1 MSVKIFDVISLE
13 EIHAER
19 AIVDNIDYHPTMLN
33 LQPQIRGIQFA
44 TEQISHLAKLK
55 AVLLKHRNKPFN
67 ENSKKLSILAIE
79 SITSKLKLDDVKSLS
94 MESLN
99 GENALNVSIE
109 SIAETI
115 KEVWAAIVRTFKY
128 IWEKIKSFFSGSKQ
142 RTAMVVSKTKR
153 NETELKQITQEIEK
167 LEVPIPEGVTIKVDA
182 LLNPL
187 KYLNKNISQNE
198 LIELPNSLNQISKII
213 NDIILE
219 VEKLYISIN
228 MSSDNIN
235 ENDPESFR
243 KFCASTTEEGSFGLF
258 ETFNIFAQN
267 MSNIVD
273 DEKPYKEYLNNSQ
286 QNNDIIRSDSVKL
299 ITGFINGGAIA
310 SYTLSNKDTGKYI
323 LKCIDECNNE
333 YGNVSIAIPDIQGAE
348 MFASKVTTLTRS
360 LEDLRDLYSNKFTSL
375 ENVSK
380 QIFINVGKH
389 IENID
394 QANID
399 ELETSINAFKNI
411 SEYLKNLDIASSS
424 IYHLFERS
432 VLYYSALLDYIK
444 NHYKQVNE
452 AGKA

>member
-79 SITSKLKLDDVKSLS
+79 SITSKLKLGDVKSLS

-99 GENALNVSIE
+99 GENALNLSIE
-109 SIAETI
+109 SITETI

-142 RTAMVVSKTKR
+142 RTAMAVSKTKR

-167 LEVPIPEGVTIKVDA
+167 LEVPIPEGVMIKVDA

-198 LIELPNSLNQISKII
+198 LIELPNSLDQISKII

-228 MSSDNIN
+228 MSSENIN
-235 ENDPESFR
+235 ENDQDSFR
-243 KFCASTTEEGSFGLF
+243 KFCASTTEEGNFSLF

-286 QNNDIIRSDSVKL
+286 QNNDIVRSDSVKL

-310 SYTLSNKDTGKYI
+310 GYTLSNKDTGKYV

-333 YGNVSIAIPDIQGAE
+333 HGNVSIAMPDIQGAE
-348 MFASKVTTLTRS
+348 MFAGKVTTLTRS
-360 LEDLRDLYSNKFTSL
+360 LEDLGELFNSKNISL
-375 ENVSK
+375 EIITK
-380 QIFINVGKH
+380 QIFINIGK
-389 IENID
+389 IINNISKED
-394 QANID
+394 KDSTDNGLD
-399 ELETSINAFKNI
+399 AFKNVSNYI
-411 SEYLKNLDIASSS
+411 SNLNAVYAS

>member
-13 EIHAER
+13 EIHSER
-19 AIVDNIDYHPTMLN
+19 AIVDNINYHPTMLN

-109 SIAETI
+109 SITETI

-142 RTAMVVSKTKR
+142 RTTMAVSKTKR
-153 NETELKQITQEIEK
+153 NETELKDILKEIEK
-167 LEVPIPEGVTIKVDA
+167 LEVPVPEGIMIKVDA

-198 LIELPNSLNQISKII
+198 LIELPNSLLQINGFL
-213 NDIILE
+213 NDVILE
-219 VEKLYISIN
+219 VEKLYLSIN
-228 MSSDNIN
+228 MKSESIQ
-235 ENDPESFR
+235 ENDYLSFR
-243 KFCASTTEEGSFGLF
+243 KFCSSTTEEDNFSIFESF
-258 ETFNIFAQN
+258 NVFAQN
-267 MSNIVD
+267 IPNIVT
-273 DEKPYKEYLNNSQ
+273 DEKPYKKLLNDKQENG
-286 QNNDIIRSDSVKL
+286 DIVKSDSIKIVS
-299 ITGFINGGAIA
+299 GFINGGAVIT
-310 SYTLSNKDTGKYI
+310 YTLSNRDNGKYLI
-323 LKCIDECNNE
+323 KCIDECAND
-333 YGNVSIAIPDIQGAE
+333 GNVNITIPDQATSE
-348 MFASKVTTLTRS
+348 MFAGKVFSLARACDDLRELFNSKNKS
-360 LEDLRDLYSNKFTSL
+360 LEIITQ
-375 ENVSK
+375 
-380 QIFINVGKH
+380 QIFININKH
-389 IENID
+389 ISSIGEEDIDNLENS
-394 QANID
+394 
-399 ELETSINAFKNI
+399 LSAFKNI
-411 SEYLKNLDIASSS
+411 STYLRELDTAVVSC
-424 IYHLFERS
+424 YHLFERS